1 MSKIANSQIAEIVL
15 AQLQAGES
23 TDTVMTRLAAYL
35 VQQRRTKD
43 ADYIARSLENMLQNS
58 GGHLE
63 LQVTTA
69 RELSVE
75 LSTAIKS
82 LFTNQSKD
90 IVINHKVDK
99 AVIGGALVEAPGQ
112 RLDLTVRR
120 RLQQLALTENGTGV

>member
-43 ADYIARSLENMLQNS
+43 ADSIARSLENMLQNS

-69 RELSVE
+69 RELSAE

-120 RLQQLALTENGTGV
+120 RLQQLTLTENGTGV